1 MDKDFKEILG
11 SEIFS
16 ITGGLA
22 VGTMLLYITN
32 RIEMIP
38 GLFIL
43 WPGLLDLKG
52 DLSGSVAARI
62 SSALHLGTLDL
73 NKKYEKHI
81 VGNLVASFILGII
94 MGFILGVIAY
104 LATLVFFK
112 TSNPIIILIGGI
124 STLLGLLF
132 TIPITITFSIMF
144 YLRGNDPNNI
154 VGPFMATI
162 GDIAGGI
169 ALILALIIV
178 G

>member
-1 MDKDFKEILG
+1 MDKDFKEILS

-16 ITGGLA
+16 LTGGLA
-22 VGTMLLYITN
+22 VGTLLLYISD
-32 RIEMIP
+32 RLWLIP

-43 WPGLLDLKG
+43 WPGLLDLNG

-73 NKKYEKHI
+73 NRKYEKH
-81 VGNLVASFILGII
+81 VMGNLMASFLLSII

-104 LATLVFFK
+104 CSTILFFHI
-112 TSNPIIILIGGI
+112 SSPMLIFVGGI
-124 STLLGLLF
+124 AALF
-132 TIPITITFSIMF
+132 GAILTIPVTITLSIMF

-154 VGPFMATI
+154 MGPFMATI

-169 ALILALIIV
+169 GLILTLLII
-178 G
+178 